1 MSGVINS
8 FARRE
13 ITEPTTLWALPDKL
27 RLEVVGVMIGFGLKP
42 TEYLDWEVGE
52 VMDIIADA
60 ADELRERLAE
70 TPGLVVV

>member
-1 MSGVINS
+1 MSGIING

-13 ITEPTTLWALPDKL
+13 ITEPTILLELPDKL

-60 ADELRERLAE
+60 ADGLRERLEAM
-70 TPGLVVV
+70 PGLVV